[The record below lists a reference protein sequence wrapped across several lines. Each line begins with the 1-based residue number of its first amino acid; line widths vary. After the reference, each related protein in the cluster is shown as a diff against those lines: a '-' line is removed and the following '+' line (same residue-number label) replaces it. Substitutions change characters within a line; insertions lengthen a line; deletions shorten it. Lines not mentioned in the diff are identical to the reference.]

1 MLLNSFKVQLMQPVP
16 LNEAQLTLI
25 RLFSRKMEQEEF
37 QALQKILLSFYDDA
51 LQKELDRV
59 IAQKNIQPEDFETRL
74 ELQQRTLP

>member
-25 RLFSRKMEQEEF
+25 RLFSRKMEKEEF
-37 QALQKILLSFYDDA
+37 QALQKMLLSFYDEA

-59 IAQKNIQPEDFETRL
+59 IAQKNIQPEDFVTRL

>member
-1 MLLNSFKVQLMQPVP
+1 MQPVP

-25 RLFSRKMEQEEF
+25 RLFSRKMEKEEF
-37 QALQKILLSFYDDA
+37 EALQKMLLSFYDEA

-59 IAQKNIQPEDFETRL
+59 IAQKNIQPQDFEDRL

>member
-1 MLLNSFKVQLMQPVP
+1 MQPVP

>member
-1 MLLNSFKVQLMQPVP
+1 
-16 LNEAQLTLI
+16 
-25 RLFSRKMEQEEF
+25 MEQEEF

>member
-1 MLLNSFKVQLMQPVP
+1 MQPVP

-37 QALQKILLSFYDDA
+37 EALQKMLLSFYDEA